1 MIMLMDNQ
9 QLPPAPPPMMP
20 TGPANPYDFL
30 QNNPVPKKSLL
41 PGGNS
46 KIGRLIIALVIFV
59 VLVIV
64 GIIVMNILSAPNR
77 ALVNDMVLAAQQ
89 QNELIRVADIG
100 IKDAVSPDTK
110 NLAIN
115 TKLTLETDQRKLKA
129 VVDKSK
135 NLDEKTLA
143 LGRDDA
149 TDKTLTSAKQT
160 NSFDEVFTKLLQKE
174 LQEYQLT
181 LKRVHDNASNQ
192 TTKQVFAEQYSH
204 AKLLL
209 ETVK

>member
-1 MIMLMDNQ
+1 MLMDNQ
-9 QLPPAPPPMMP
+9 QLPPAPPPITP
-20 TGPANPYDFL
+20 TGASNPYDFL
-30 QNNPVPKKSLL
+30 QDKPAPKKTLL

-46 KIGRLIIALVIFV
+46 KIGRLIIALAIFV
-59 VLVIV
+59 VLIIV

-77 ALVNDMVLAAQQ
+77 ALVSDMVLAAQQ

-110 NLAIN
+110 NLSIN

-129 VVDKSK
+129 VVSKSK

-143 LGRDDA
+143 LGRDSA

-160 NSFDEVFTKLLQKE
+160 NSFDQAFTKLLQKE
-174 LQEYQLT
+174 LLEYQET
-181 LKRVHDNASNQ
+181 LKRVHDNTGNQ
-192 TTKQVFAEQYSH
+192 TTKQVFAEQHSH

-209 ETVK
+209 ETAK